1 MGERK
6 SPPGPGSPTREYWRN
21 VCLQFRHT
29 LDFRNVRRFCLFV
42 GYPRSGHSMIGAML
56 NAHPRMVIAHEAH
69 VPNLIEEGHG
79 RSPFYARILREDQIF
94 QSRGNKGIYEF
105 AIPNQ
110 WQGRFET
117 LEVIGDK
124 RGGAVTRQLEKD
136 PEFLAKIRQLT
147 GVPLRMIHAIRNPF
161 DNISAISL
169 WQDLT
174 LDQSID
180 FYFDHCRTTS
190 QLERYCGE
198 KELINVYHEDL
209 IHDPKKE
216 LLRLCE
222 YLEVLPS
229 EAYVKDATSVLF
241 PSPTY
246 TRRKLDWKEEQI
258 ERVNEGKR
266 EISFLERYTFDDD
279 Q

>member
-1 MGERK
+1 
-6 SPPGPGSPTREYWRN
+6 
-21 VCLQFRHT
+21 
-29 LDFRNVRRFCLFV
+29 
-42 GYPRSGHSMIGAML
+42 MIAAML

-69 VPNLIEEGHG
+69 VPNLIERGLG
-79 RSPFYARILREDQIF
+79 RSAFYASILREDQVF

-124 RGGAVTRQLEKD
+124 RGGAVTRQLAVD
-136 PEFLAKIRQLT
+136 PDFLEKIRRLT
-147 GVPLRMIHAIRNPF
+147 GVPLRLIHAIRNPF
-161 DNISAISL
+161 DNISAISI
-169 WQDLT
+169 WQELT

-190 QLERYCGE
+190 RLEQFCSQDE
-198 KELINVYHEDL
+198 MINVYHEDL
-209 IHDPKKE
+209 IRAPERE

-222 YLEVLPS
+222 YLEVLPP
-229 EAYVKDATSVLF
+229 EDYINDATSVLF
-241 PSPTY
+241 SAPTY
-246 TRRKLDWKEEQI
+246 TRRKLDWSGEQI
-258 ERVNEGKR
+258 ARVDELKR

>member
-1 MGERK
+1 
-6 SPPGPGSPTREYWRN
+6 
-21 VCLQFRHT
+21 
-29 LDFRNVRRFCLFV
+29 
-42 GYPRSGHSMIGAML
+42 MIGAML
-56 NAHPRMVIAHEAH
+56 NAHPGMVIAHEAH
-69 VPNLIEEGHG
+69 VPNLIEEGLG

-124 RGGAVTRQLEKD
+124 RGGAVTRQLAED
-136 PEFLAKIRQLT
+136 PEFLEKIRHLT
-147 GVPLRMIHAIRNPF
+147 GVPLRLIHAIRNPF
-161 DNISAISL
+161 DNISAISI
-169 WQDLT
+169 WQDLP

-190 QLERYCGE
+190 QLEHFCSE
-198 KELINVYHEDL
+198 EELIHVYHEDL
-209 IHDPKKE
+209 IRDPKKE
-216 LLRLCE
+216 LLRLCK
-222 YLEVLPS
+222 YLEVSPS
-229 EAYVKDATSVLF
+229 EDYVRDATSEVF

-258 ERVNEGKR
+258 ERVNELKR
-266 EISFLERYTFDDD
+266 GISFLEQYTFDDD